1 MKNLLKISLIATIL
15 FTSVNTYANNDDL
28 SLKVN
33 IAERKIIHLSINQ
46 TQDMKV
52 TFYGLNNEVLYEKK
66 GHELSGASKTYDLT
80 DFPDG
85 DYTMK
90 LETDLKSV
98 EYQINIENNKA
109 SLSTA
114 SNKEAFKPV
123 LTKKDGVVT
132 LNLDYTNKAPVEI
145 MIFDEFNN
153 QLYTNTYNNSEKL
166 VRKFNVGKALS
177 NKLTFVITSKNQA
190 FNSTIDVR

>member
-33 IAERKIIHLSINQ
+33 NAERKTISLSINQ

-52 TFYGLNNEVLYEKK
+52 TFYGLNDEVLYEKK
-66 GHELSGASKTYDLT
+66 GHELSGSSKTYDLT

-85 DYTMK
+85 TYIMK
-90 LETDLKSV
+90 LETGLKSV

-109 SLSTA
+109 SLSEA
-114 SNKEAFKPV
+114 PNKEAFKPV

-145 MIFDEFNN
+145 TIFDEFNN
-153 QLYTNTYNNSEKL
+153 QLYTNIYNDSSKL

-177 NKLTFVITSKNQA
+177 NKLTFVLTSKGEA

>member
-1 MKNLLKISLIATIL
+1 MKNLFKISVIATIL
-15 FTSVNTYANNDDL
+15 FTSVNTFANNDDL

-33 IAERKIIHLSINQ
+33 SAERKTIRLSINQ

-52 TFYGLNNEVLYEKK
+52 TFYGLNDEILYEKK
-66 GHELSGASKTYDLT
+66 GHELSGSTKTYDLT

-85 DYTMK
+85 NYIMK
-90 LETDLKSV
+90 LETDLKLV

-153 QLYTNTYNNSEKL
+153 QLYTDIYNDSSKL
-166 VRKFNVGKALS
+166 VRRFNIGKTLS
-177 NKLTFVITSKNQA
+177 NKLTFVITSKDQA

>member
-33 IAERKIIHLSINQ
+33 SVERKTIRLSINE

-52 TFYGLNNEVLYEKK
+52 TFYGLNDEILYEKK
-66 GHELSGASKTYDLT
+66 GHELSGSSKTYDLT

-85 DYTMK
+85 NYIMK
-90 LETDLKSV
+90 LETGLKSV

-123 LTKKDGVVT
+123 LTKKDGVIT

-145 MIFDEFNN
+145 VIFDEFNN
-153 QLYTNTYNNSEKL
+153 QLYTDIYNDSAKL
-166 VRKFNVGKALS
+166 VRKFNIGKALS
-177 NKLTFVITSKNQA
+177 SKLTFVITSKDQA

>member
-1 MKNLLKISLIATIL
+1 MKNLFKISVIATIL
-15 FTSVNTYANNDDL
+15 FTSVNTYANSDDL

-33 IAERKIIHLSINQ
+33 SAERKTIRLSINQ

-52 TFYGLNNEVLYEKK
+52 TFYGLNDEILYEKK
-66 GHELSGASKTYDLT
+66 GHELSGSTKTYDLT

-85 DYTMK
+85 NYIMK

-109 SLSTA
+109 SLSTV
-114 SNKEAFKPV
+114 SNKEAFKPL

-145 MIFDEFNN
+145 IIFDEFNN
-153 QLYTNTYNNSEKL
+153 QLYTDVYNDSSKL
-166 VRKFNVGKALS
+166 VRRFNIGKTLS
-177 NKLTFVITSKNQA
+177 NKLTFVITSKDQA

>member
-1 MKNLLKISLIATIL
+1 MKNLLKIGLIATIL
-15 FTSVNTYANNDDL
+15 FTSVNTYASNDDL

-33 IAERKIIHLSINQ
+33 SVERKTIRLSINQ

-52 TFYGLNNEVLYEKK
+52 TFYGLNDEILYEKK
-66 GHELSGASKTYDLT
+66 GHELSGSSKTYDLT

-85 DYTMK
+85 NYIMK

-114 SNKEAFKPV
+114 PNKETFKPV

-145 MIFDEFNN
+145 TIFDEFNN
-153 QLYTNTYNNSEKL
+153 QLYTNTYNDSAKL
-166 VRKFNVGKALS
+166 VRKFNIGKALS
-177 NKLTFVITSKNQA
+177 SKLTFVITSKDQA

>member
-33 IAERKIIHLSINQ
+33 SVERKTIRLSINQ

-52 TFYGLNNEVLYEKK
+52 TFYGLNDEILYEKK
-66 GHELSGASKTYDLT
+66 GHELSGSSKTYDLT

-85 DYTMK
+85 NYIMK

-114 SNKEAFKPV
+114 SNKETFKPV

-145 MIFDEFNN
+145 TIFDEFNN
-153 QLYTNTYNNSEKL
+153 QLYTNIYNDSSKL
-166 VRKFNVGKALS
+166 VRKFNIGKALS
-177 NKLTFVITSKNQA
+177 SKLTFVITSKDQA

>member
-1 MKNLLKISLIATIL
+1 MKNLLKISLIATIV

-33 IAERKIIHLSINQ
+33 SVERKTIRLSINQ

-66 GHELSGASKTYDLT
+66 GHELGGSSKTYDLT

-85 DYTMK
+85 NYIMK
-90 LETDLKSV
+90 LETGLKWV

-109 SLSTA
+109 SLSTP

-123 LTKKDGVVT
+123 LTNKDGVVT
-132 LNLDYTNKAPVEI
+132 LNLDNVNKAPVEI
-145 MIFDEFNN
+145 RIFDEFNN
-153 QLYTNTYNNSEKL
+153 QLYTNIYNDSAKL
-166 VRKFNVGKALS
+166 IKKFNVGKSLS
-177 NKLTFVITSKNQA
+177 SKLTFVITSKDQA

>member
-15 FTSVNTYANNDDL
+15 FTSVNTYANTDDL

-33 IAERKIIHLSINQ
+33 SAERKTIRLSINE

-52 TFYGLNNEVLYEKK
+52 TFYGLNDEILYEKQ
-66 GHELSGASKTYDLT
+66 GHELSGSTKTYDLT

-85 DYTMK
+85 NYLMK
-90 LETDLKSV
+90 LETDSKLV

-109 SLSTA
+109 SLSTV
-114 SNKEAFKPV
+114 SNKEVFKPV

-132 LNLDYTNKAPVEI
+132 LNLENTTKAPVEI
-145 MIFDEFNN
+145 TIFDEFNN
-153 QLYTNTYNNSEKL
+153 QLYTNVYNDSAKL
-166 VRKFNVGKALS
+166 VRKFNIGKTLS
-177 NKLTFVITSKNQA
+177 TQLTFVITSKDQA
-190 FNSTIDVR
+190 FNSTINVR

>member
-15 FTSVNTYANNDDL
+15 FTSVNTYASNDDL

-33 IAERKIIHLSINQ
+33 SVERKTIRLSINE

-52 TFYGLNNEVLYEKK
+52 TFYGLNDEILYEKK
-66 GHELSGASKTYDLT
+66 GHELSGSSKTYDLT

-85 DYTMK
+85 NYIMK
-90 LETDLKSV
+90 LETNLKSV

-114 SNKEAFKPV
+114 SNKETFKPV

-145 MIFDEFNN
+145 TIFDEFNN
-153 QLYTNTYNNSEKL
+153 QLYTNTYNDSAKL
-166 VRKFNVGKALS
+166 VRKFNIGKALS
-177 NKLTFVITSKNQA
+177 SKLTFVITSKDQA

>member
-33 IAERKIIHLSINQ
+33 SVERKTIRLSINQ

-52 TFYGLNNEVLYEKK
+52 TFYGLNDEILYEKK
-66 GHELSGASKTYDLT
+66 GHEISGSTKTYDLT

-85 DYTMK
+85 NYIMK
-90 LETDLKSV
+90 LETGLKSV

-123 LTKKDGVVT
+123 LTKKDGVIT

-153 QLYTNTYNNSEKL
+153 QLYTDIYNDSSKL
-166 VRKFNVGKALS
+166 VRKFNIDKALS
-177 NKLTFVITSKNQA
+177 SKLTFVITSKDQA

>member
-33 IAERKIIHLSINQ
+33 SVERKTIRLSINQ

-52 TFYGLNNEVLYEKK
+52 TFYGLNDEILYEKK
-66 GHELSGASKTYDLT
+66 GHELSGSSKTYDLT

-85 DYTMK
+85 NYIMK
-90 LETDLKSV
+90 LETGLKSV

-114 SNKEAFKPV
+114 SNKETFKPV
-123 LTKKDGVVT
+123 LTKKDGVIT

-145 MIFDEFNN
+145 TIFDEFNN
-153 QLYTNTYNNSEKL
+153 QLYTNIYNDSAKL
-166 VRKFNVGKALS
+166 VRKFNVDKALS
-177 NKLTFVITSKNQA
+177 TKLTFVITSKDQA

>member
-33 IAERKIIHLSINQ
+33 SADRKTIRISINQ

-52 TFYGLNNEVLYEKK
+52 TFYGLNDEVLYEKQ
-66 GHELSGASKTYDLT
+66 GHELSGSTKTYDLT

-85 DYTMK
+85 NYIMK
-90 LETDLKSV
+90 LETGLKFV

-114 SNKEAFKPV
+114 LDKEAFKPV
-123 LTKKDGVVT
+123 LTKKDGVIT

-145 MIFDEFNN
+145 AIFDEFNN
-153 QLYTNTYNNSEKL
+153 QLYTDVYNDSSKL

-177 NKLTFVITSKNQA
+177 NQLTFVITSKDQA

>member
-33 IAERKIIHLSINQ
+33 NAERKTISLSINQ

-52 TFYGLNNEVLYEKK
+52 TFYGLNDEVLYEKK
-66 GHELSGASKTYDLT
+66 GHELSGSSKTYDLT

-85 DYTMK
+85 TYIMK
-90 LETDLKSV
+90 LETGLKSV

-109 SLSTA
+109 SLSA
-114 SNKEAFKPV
+114 APNKEAFKPV

-145 MIFDEFNN
+145 TIFDEFNN
-153 QLYTNTYNNSEKL
+153 QLYTNIYNDSSKL

-177 NKLTFVITSKNQA
+177 NKLTFVLTSKGEA

>member
-33 IAERKIIHLSINQ
+33 SVERKTIRLSINQ

-52 TFYGLNNEVLYEKK
+52 TFYGLNDEILYEKK
-66 GHELSGASKTYDLT
+66 GHEISGSTKTYDLT

-85 DYTMK
+85 NYIMK
-90 LETDLKSV
+90 LETGLKSV

-114 SNKEAFKPV
+114 PNKETFKPV

-145 MIFDEFNN
+145 TIFDEFNN
-153 QLYTNTYNNSEKL
+153 QLYTNIYNDSAKL

-177 NKLTFVITSKNQA
+177 SKLTFVITSKDQA

>member
-15 FTSVNTYANNDDL
+15 FASVNTYANNDDL

-33 IAERKIIHLSINQ
+33 SAERKTIRLSINQ

-52 TFYGLNNEVLYEKK
+52 TFYGLNDEILYEKT
-66 GHELSGASKTYDLT
+66 GHELSGSTKTYDLT

-85 DYTMK
+85 NYTMK

-153 QLYTNTYNNSEKL
+153 QLYTNIYNDSEKL
-166 VRKFNVGKALS
+166 VRKFNIGKALS
-177 NKLTFVITSKNQA
+177 NKLTFVITSKDQV

>member
-33 IAERKIIHLSINQ
+33 IAERKTIRLSINQ

-52 TFYGLNNEVLYEKK
+52 TFYGLNDEILYEKK
-66 GHELSGASKTYDLT
+66 GHELSGSSKTYDLT
-80 DFPDG
+80 YFPDG
-85 DYTMK
+85 NYVMK
-90 LETDLKSV
+90 LETGLKSV

-114 SNKEAFKPV
+114 PNKEAFKPM

-153 QLYTNTYNNSEKL
+153 QLYTNTYNDSAKL
-166 VRKFNVGKALS
+166 VRKFNIGKALS
-177 NKLTFVITSKNQA
+177 SKLTFVITSKDQA

>member
-33 IAERKIIHLSINQ
+33 SAESKTIRLSINE

-52 TFYGLNNEVLYEKK
+52 TFYGLNDEILYEKK
-66 GHELSGASKTYDLT
+66 GHELSGSSKTYDLT
-80 DFPDG
+80 NFPDG
-85 DYTMK
+85 NYIMK
-90 LETDLKSV
+90 VETGLKSV

-123 LTKKDGVVT
+123 LTKKDGVIT

-145 MIFDEFNN
+145 TIFDEFNN
-153 QLYTNTYNNSEKL
+153 QLYADSYKDSAKL
-166 VRKFNVGKALS
+166 VRKFNVDNALS
-177 NKLTFVITSKNQA
+177 TKLTFVITSKDQA

>member
-52 TFYGLNNEVLYEKK
+52 TFYGLNDEILYEKK
-66 GHELSGASKTYDLT
+66 GHELSGSSKTYDLT

-90 LETDLKSV
+90 VETGLKSV

-109 SLSTA
+109 SLSTV
-114 SNKEAFKPV
+114 SNKEVFKPV

-153 QLYTNTYNNSEKL
+153 QLYTNTYNDSAKL

-177 NKLTFVITSKNQA
+177 NKLTFVITSKDQA

>member
-1 MKNLLKISLIATIL
+1 MKNLLKISLIATIV

-28 SLKVN
+28 ALKVN
-33 IAERKIIHLSINQ
+33 SVERKTIRLSINE

-52 TFYGLNNEVLYEKK
+52 TFYGLNDEILYEKK
-66 GHELSGASKTYDLT
+66 GHELSGSSKTYDLT

-85 DYTMK
+85 NYIMK
-90 LETDLKSV
+90 LETGLKSV

-123 LTKKDGVVT
+123 LTKKDGVIT

-145 MIFDEFNN
+145 VIFDEFNN
-153 QLYTNTYNNSEKL
+153 QLYTDTYNDSAKL
-166 VRKFNVGKALS
+166 VRKFNIGKALS
-177 NKLTFVITSKNQA
+177 SKLTFVITSKDQA

>member
-123 LTKKDGVVT
+123 LTKKDGMVT

>member
-33 IAERKIIHLSINQ
+33 IAERKIIRLSINQ

-52 TFYGLNNEVLYEKK
+52 TFYGLNNEILYEKK
-66 GHELSGASKTYDLT
+66 GHELSGSSKTYDLT

-85 DYTMK
+85 NYTMILESDSK
-90 LETDLKSV
+90 LV

-114 SNKEAFKPV
+114 SNKEVFKPV

-153 QLYTNTYNNSEKL
+153 QLYTNTYNDSSKL
-166 VRKFNVGKALS
+166 VRKFNIGKSLS
-177 NKLTFVITSKNQA
+177 NKLTFVITSKDPA

>member
-1 MKNLLKISLIATIL
+1 MKNLLKISLIAAIL

-28 SLKVN
+28 ALKVN
-33 IAERKIIHLSINQ
+33 SVERKTIRLSINE

-52 TFYGLNNEVLYEKK
+52 TFYGLNDEILYEKK
-66 GHELSGASKTYDLT
+66 GHELSGSSKTYDLT

-85 DYTMK
+85 NYIMK
-90 LETDLKSV
+90 LETGLKSV

-123 LTKKDGVVT
+123 LTKKDGVIT

-145 MIFDEFNN
+145 VIFDEFNN
-153 QLYTNTYNNSEKL
+153 QLYTDIYNDSAKL
-166 VRKFNVGKALS
+166 VRKFNIGKALS
-177 NKLTFVITSKNQA
+177 SKLTFVITSKDQA

>member
-1 MKNLLKISLIATIL
+1 MKNLLKISLIATIV

-28 SLKVN
+28 ALKVN
-33 IAERKIIHLSINQ
+33 SVERKTIRLSINE

-52 TFYGLNNEVLYEKK
+52 TFYGLNDEILYEKK
-66 GHELSGASKTYDLT
+66 GHELSGSSKTYDLT

-85 DYTMK
+85 NYIMK
-90 LETDLKSV
+90 LETGLKSV

-123 LTKKDGVVT
+123 LTKKDGVIT

-145 MIFDEFNN
+145 VIFDEFNN
-153 QLYTNTYNNSEKL
+153 QLYTDTYNDSTKL
-166 VRKFNVGKALS
+166 VRKFNIGKALS
-177 NKLTFVITSKNQA
+177 SKLTFVITSKDQA